1 MTAGR
6 RYALGLALVA
16 LPGAGVTVLLPHV
29 VRREGWLAL
38 VLALVVQAPLGW
50 WLVESVGTSRM
61 PAVWVV
67 GMLARLALVALAGLV
82 LVPALGLRAEGL
94 LIPLALL
101 LMVFVLLEGVV
112 LMVQHSR
119 VETR

>member
-6 RYALGLALVA
+6 RYALGLTVVA
-16 LPGAGVTVLLPHV
+16 LLGAAVTLLLPEAG
-29 VRREGWLAL
+29 RREARVALLLAL
-38 VLALVVQAPLGW
+38 AVQAPLGW
-50 WLVESVGTSRM
+50 WLVESVGTPRFL
-61 PAVWVV
+61 AVWVM
-67 GMLARLALVALAGLV
+67 GMLARLGLVGLAGLV
-82 LVPALGLRAEGL
+82 LVPALGVRAEGL

-101 LMVFVLLEGVV
+101 LMAFVLLEGVV

>member
-6 RYALGLALVA
+6 RYALGLVLVT
-16 LPGAGVTVLLPHV
+16 LLGAAVTVLLPV
-29 VRREGWLAL
+29 AVRQEARLAL
-38 VLALVVQAPLGW
+38 VLALAVQAPLGW

-67 GMLARLALVALAGLV
+67 GMLARLGLVALAGLV

-112 LMVQHSR
+112 LMLQHSR

>member
-6 RYALGLALVA
+6 RYALGLVLMALIGAAVTA
-16 LPGAGVTVLLPHV
+16 LLPGAI
-29 VRREGWLAL
+29 RREAWLAL

-67 GMLARLALVALAGLV
+67 GMLARLGLVAVAGLV

>member
-6 RYALGLALVA
+6 RYALGLLLVA
-16 LPGAGVTVLLPHV
+16 LLAAAVTVLLPAV
-29 VRREGWLAL
+29 VRREARFAL
-38 VLALVVQAPLGW
+38 LLALVVQVPLGW
-50 WLVESVGTSRM
+50 WLVETVGTSRM
-61 PAVWVV
+61 PAVWVA
-67 GMLARLALVALAGLV
+67 GMLARLGLVALAGLA
-82 LVPALGLRAEGL
+82 LVPALGLRADGL

>member
-6 RYALGLALVA
+6 RYALGLLLVA
-16 LPGAGVTVLLPHV
+16 LLAATVTVLLPEA
-29 VRREGWLAL
+29 VRREARIALLLAL
-38 VLALVVQAPLGW
+38 AVQVPLGW

-61 PAVWVV
+61 PAVWVA
-67 GMLARLALVALAGLV
+67 GMLARLGLVALAGLA
-82 LVPALGLRAEGL
+82 LVPALGLRADGL

>member
-1 MTAGR
+1 MTAGG
-6 RYALGLALVA
+6 RYALGLVLVA
-16 LPGAGVTVLLPHV
+16 LLGAAVTALLPDAF
-29 VRREGWLAL
+29 RRGASLAL
-38 VLALVVQAPLGW
+38 LLALVVQAPLGW
-50 WLVESVGTSRM
+50 WLVQSVGTSRM

-67 GMLARLALVALAGLV
+67 GMLARLGLVALAGLV

>member
-6 RYALGLALVA
+6 RYALGLLLVA
-16 LPGAGVTVLLPHV
+16 LLAAAMTVLLPAV
-29 VRREGWLAL
+29 VRREARFAL
-38 VLALVVQAPLGW
+38 LLALVVQVPLGW
-50 WLVESVGTSRM
+50 WLVETVGTSRM

-82 LVPALGLRAEGL
+82 LVPALGLRADGL

>member
-6 RYALGLALVA
+6 RYALGLGLVA
-16 LPGAGVTVLLPHV
+16 LGAAAVTVLLPDG
-29 VRREGWLAL
+29 VRREARLAL

-67 GMLARLALVALAGLV
+67 GMLTRLGLVALAALV

>member
-6 RYALGLALVA
+6 RYALGLTLVA
-16 LPGAGVTVLLPHV
+16 LLAAAVTGFLPEAL
-29 VRREGWLAL
+29 RREARIAL
-38 VLALVVQAPLGW
+38 VLALAVQAPLGW
-50 WLVESVGTSRM
+50 WLVESVGTPRFLG
-61 PAVWVV
+61 VWVM
-67 GMLARLALVALAGLV
+67 GMLARLALVGIAGLV
-82 LVPALGLRAEGL
+82 LVPALGFRAEGL

>member
-6 RYALGLALVA
+6 RYALGLTLVALVA
-16 LPGAGVTVLLPHV
+16 AAVTVLLPEAG
-29 VRREGWLAL
+29 RREARVALLLAL
-38 VLALVVQAPLGW
+38 AVQAPLGW
-50 WLVESVGTSRM
+50 WLVESVGTPRFL
-61 PAVWVV
+61 AVWVM
-67 GMLARLALVALAGLV
+67 GMLARLGLVGIAGLV
-82 LVPALGLRAEGL
+82 LVPALGFRAEAL

>member
-6 RYALGLALVA
+6 RYALGLVLVA
-16 LPGAGVTVLLPHV
+16 LLDAAVTALLPGAI
-29 VRREGWLAL
+29 RREAWLAL

-67 GMLARLALVALAGLV
+67 GMLARLGLVAVAGLV

>member
-6 RYALGLALVA
+6 RYALGLTLVA
-16 LPGAGVTVLLPHV
+16 LLATAVTFLLPV
-29 VRREGWLAL
+29 VGRREARVAL
-38 VLALVVQAPLGW
+38 VLALAVQAPLGW
-50 WLVESVGTSRM
+50 WLVESVGTPRFL
-61 PAVWVV
+61 AVWVM
-67 GMLARLALVALAGLV
+67 GMLARLGLVAVAGLV
-82 LVPALGLRAEGL
+82 LVPALGFRAGGL

-101 LMVFVLLEGVV
+101 LMVVVLLEGVV

>member
-6 RYALGLALVA
+6 RYALGLLLVA
-16 LPGAGVTVLLPHV
+16 LLAAALTVLLPAP
-29 VRREGWLAL
+29 VRREARIAL
-38 VLALVVQAPLGW
+38 LLALVVQVPLGW

-67 GMLARLALVALAGLV
+67 GMLARLGLVALAGLA
-82 LVPALGLRAEGL
+82 LVPGLGRRADGL
-94 LIPLALL
+94 LITLAHQR
-101 LMVFVLLEGVV
+101 MVLVLLVGGVR
-112 LMVQHSR
+112 MVQHSR

>member
-6 RYALGLALVA
+6 RYALGLLLVA
-16 LPGAGVTVLLPHV
+16 LLAAAMTVLLPAV
-29 VRREGWLAL
+29 VRREARFALLLA
-38 VLALVVQAPLGW
+38 
-50 WLVESVGTSRM
+50 
-61 PAVWVV
+61 
-67 GMLARLALVALAGLV
+67 
-82 LVPALGLRAEGL
+82 LVPALGLRADGL

>member
-6 RYALGLALVA
+6 RYALGLTLVA
-16 LPGAGVTVLLPHV
+16 LLATAVTFLLPAV
-29 VRREGWLAL
+29 ARREPRVAL
-38 VLALVVQAPLGW
+38 LLALVVQAPLGW
-50 WLVESVGTSRM
+50 WLVESVGTPRFQ
-61 PAVWVV
+61 AVWVM
-67 GMLARLALVALAGLV
+67 GMLVRLGLVGIAGLV
-82 LVPALGLRAEGL
+82 LVPALGFRADGL

>member
-6 RYALGLALVA
+6 RYALGLVLVA
-16 LPGAGVTVLLPHV
+16 LLDAAVTALLPEAL
-29 VRREGWLAL
+29 RREGWLAL
-38 VLALVVQAPLGW
+38 LLALLVQAPLGW

>member
-6 RYALGLALVA
+6 RYALGLVLVA
-16 LPGAGVTVLLPHV
+16 LLDAAVTALLPDAF
-29 VRREGWLAL
+29 RREAWLAL

-67 GMLARLALVALAGLV
+67 GMLARLGLVAVAGLV
-82 LVPALGLRAEGL
+82 LVPARGLRAEGL

>member
-6 RYALGLALVA
+6 RYALGLGLVA
-16 LPGAGVTVLLPHV
+16 LGAAAVTVLLPDG
-29 VRREGWLAL
+29 VRREARLAL

-67 GMLARLALVALAGLV
+67 GMLTRLGLVALAAMV